1 MLVAQ
6 HNLPVNMRDGDN
18 VRAVPAGLSVFR
30 VGADGNSDVC
40 TRVRHRCRQRD
51 HVVDGNGAALKTI
64 QRKHRFPFAGAR

>member
-30 VGADGNSDVC
+30 VDADGTLTFARAYDIDV
-40 TRVRHRCRQRD
+40 
-51 HVVDGNGAALKTI
+51 GNGIMWWMGMVPL
-64 QRKHRFPFAGAR
+64 